1 MANRIKKKED
11 TKSSYQDNVALIMA
25 AFTLIVLCVLP
36 LVFHDF
42 YFDILETKYQFYSVV
57 AIAALVIMG
66 GYGLASGKMLEWF
79 SKFNFQTWR
88 KSMSVGDWAMVVFW
102 FTNVISWILCKD
114 WRWEAFWGTSGRYN
128 GVFLMTIYMMTYF
141 LVTRFYRL
149 KQWYLDA
156 FLAVGVFVCVF
167 GITDYFQMDILGFK
181 VNMMDTQKS
190 IYTST
195 FGNINTYTIYVA
207 ALLAISMILFTQEKN
222 QKRMFWYYGNMIL
235 TSFALIMGSSDNAYL
250 SLAAIFGLAPL
261 WLFQTKTGLR
271 RYVIS
276 LATFFTVILCING
289 INKAYA
295 ASVLGIDSAFN
306 LIAGTKFLPV
316 LVVLLWVI
324 AVVLIFMNRK
334 PQALMNR
341 TTDDSMNKIAVYI
354 WIGVIAVVCLAVL
367 FVLYDANLG
376 GHADK
381 YGALSS
387 YVVFNDEWGTQ
398 RGYVWKRAME
408 IYTKK
413 LNLLQKIF
421 GYGPDTFA
429 LIMQYYYPGEMQNGR
444 MVIFDSAHNEYL
456 HYLVTIGFV
465 GMASY
470 LVFMVSSIVAMAKKI
485 KEQPIVAAVMMA
497 VLAYA
502 IQAVV
507 NINLPIAMPIILQLL
522 AMGVG
527 RKKNAGNTE
536 EKAEA

>member
-11 TKSSYQDNVALIMA
+11 TKSSYQDNVALIMG

-102 FTNVISWILCKD
+102 LTNVISWILCKD

-235 TSFALIMGSSDNAYL
+235 T
-250 SLAAIFGLAPL
+250 
-261 WLFQTKTGLR
+261 
-271 RYVIS
+271 
-276 LATFFTVILCING
+276 FFTVILCING

-387 YVVFNDEWGTQ
+387 YAVFNDEWGTQ

-429 LIMQYYYPGEMQNGR
+429 LIMQYYYPGEMQNGH

-456 HYLVTIGFV
+456 HYLVTTGFV

-485 KEQPIVAAVMMA
+485 KEQPIVAAVMLA
-497 VLAYA
+497 VTAYA

>member
-507 NINLPIAMPIILQLL
+507 NINLPIAMPIILQLP

-527 RKKNAGNTE
+527 RKKTADKAE
-536 EKAEA
+536 EKAE

>member
-42 YFDILETKYQFYSVV
+42 YFDILETKYQFYSAV

-527 RKKNAGNTE
+527 RKKTADKAE
-536 EKAEA
+536 EKAE

>member
-11 TKSSYQDNVALIMA
+11 TKSSYRDNVALIMA

-102 FTNVISWILCKD
+102 LTNVISWILCKD

-306 LIAGTKFLPV
+306 LIAGTKFLPA

-387 YVVFNDEWGTQ
+387 YAVFNDEWGTQ

-456 HYLVTIGFV
+456 HYLVTTGFV

-485 KEQPIVAAVMMA
+485 KEQPIVAAVMLA
-497 VLAYA
+497 VTRVCDPGGCQYQPADRNANHLTASCDGSRKKENGR
-502 IQAVV
+502 QS
-507 NINLPIAMPIILQLL
+507 
-522 AMGVG
+522 G
-527 RKKNAGNTE
+527 RKS
-536 EKAEA
+536 

>member
-1 MANRIKKKED
+1 
-11 TKSSYQDNVALIMA
+11 
-25 AFTLIVLCVLP
+25 
-36 LVFHDF
+36 
-42 YFDILETKYQFYSVV
+42 
-57 AIAALVIMG
+57 MG

-102 FTNVISWILCKD
+102 LTNVISWILCKD

-195 FGNINTYTIYVA
+195 FGNINTCTIYVA

-295 ASVLGIDSAFN
+295 SSVLGIDSAFK

-341 TTDDSMNKIAVYI
+341 TTDDSMNKVAVCI

-367 FVLYDANLG
+367 FVLYDANFG

-456 HYLVTIGFV
+456 HYLVTTGFV

-485 KEQPIVAAVMMA
+485 KEQPIVAAVMLA
-497 VLAYA
+497 VTAYA

-527 RKKNAGNTE
+527 RKKTADKAE
-536 EKAEA
+536 EKAE

>member
-11 TKSSYQDNVALIMA
+11 TKSSYQDNVALIMG

-42 YFDILETKYQFYSVV
+42 YFDILETKYQFYSAV

-102 FTNVISWILCKD
+102 LTNVISWILCKD

-354 WIGVIAVVCLAVL
+354 WIGVIAVVCLAVI

-387 YVVFNDEWGTQ
+387 YAVFNDEWGTQ

-429 LIMQYYYPGEMQNGR
+429 LIMQYYYPGEMQNGH

-456 HYLVTIGFV
+456 HYLVTTGFV

-485 KEQPIVAAVMMA
+485 KEQPIVAAVMLA
-497 VLAYA
+497 VTAYA

-527 RKKNAGNTE
+527 RKKTADKAE
-536 EKAEA
+536 EKAE

>member
-11 TKSSYQDNVALIMA
+11 TKSSYQDNVALIMG

-42 YFDILETKYQFYSVV
+42 YFDILETKYQFYSAV

-88 KSMSVGDWAMVVFW
+88 KSMSIGDWAMVVFW
-102 FTNVISWILCKD
+102 LTNVISWILCKD

-235 TSFALIMGSSDNAYL
+235 TSFALIMGCSDNAYL
-250 SLAAIFGLAPL
+250 SLAVIFGLAPL

-306 LIAGTKFLPV
+306 LIAGTKLLPV

-429 LIMQYYYPGEMQNGR
+429 LIMQYYYPGEIQNGS
-444 MVIFDSAHNEYL
+444 MVIFVSALNEYL
-456 HYLVTIGFV
+456 HYLVTTGFV

-502 IQAVV
+502 LQAVV

-527 RKKNAGNTE
+527 RKKTADKAE
-536 EKAEA
+536 EKAE